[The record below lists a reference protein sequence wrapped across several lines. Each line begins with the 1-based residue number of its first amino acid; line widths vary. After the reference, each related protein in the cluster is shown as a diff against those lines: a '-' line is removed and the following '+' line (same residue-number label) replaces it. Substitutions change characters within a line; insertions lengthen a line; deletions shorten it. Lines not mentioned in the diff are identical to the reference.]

1 MNPPGLRWFWIWIG
15 IMPTCPNP
23 EALQRL
29 ALSSHC
35 RNLLKCPAFKTGTSR
50 KICATKQRV
59 KHTYAAYALSLLSK
73 KTKQLNMEHQ
83 RHTISSFLNK
93 LMFQERRSVSSILSQ
108 DGYKDIRLLLYFIC
122 IPLEWL
128 LLLKRLVPPKRTL
141 PARVVQ
147 SNKTEFTLWCCWYG
161 EYLSVRRVSCISTW
175 CRIVS
180 INHVNSIKYM
190 L

>member
-1 MNPPGLRWFWIWIG
+1 MRWFWIWIG
-15 IMPTCPNP
+15 IMPTCPDP

-50 KICATKQRV
+50 KRFATKQRV
-59 KHTYAAYALSLLSK
+59 KHTYALSLLSRK
-73 KTKQLNMEHQ
+73 KQNCWTWNIIEH
-83 RHTISSFLNK
+83 SSFLNK
-93 LMFQERRSVSSILSQ
+93 RMFQEWRSVSSILSQ
-108 DGYKDIRLLLYFIC
+108 DGFKDMRLLLYFVIC
-122 IPLEWL
+122 IPFKWF
-128 LLLKRLVPPKRTL
+128 LLLKRLVPRKRTL

-180 INHVNSIKYM
+180 INHVNSNICCN
-190 L
+190 